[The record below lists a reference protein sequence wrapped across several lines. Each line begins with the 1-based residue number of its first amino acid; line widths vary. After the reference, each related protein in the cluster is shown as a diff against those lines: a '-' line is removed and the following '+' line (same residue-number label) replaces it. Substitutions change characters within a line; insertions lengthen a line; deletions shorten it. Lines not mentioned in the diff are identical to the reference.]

1 MKKIN
6 LSSFFRGW
14 LVGNFEP
21 SLFKSK
27 DIEVAIQDYMAGH
40 TEPKHFHKVAT
51 EITVMVVG
59 EAMFNDEKLHEGE
72 GMIIMPGESN
82 IFHALTDCKALVI
95 KFPSLPEDKYLQ

>member
-6 LSSFFRGW
+6 LSDFFRGW

-21 SLFKSK
+21 SLLKSK
-27 DIEVAIQDYMAGH
+27 DIEVAIQEYKAGH
-40 TEPKHFHKVAT
+40 TEPKHFHKIAT

-59 EAMFNDEKLHEGE
+59 EAMFNDEIVQEGE
-72 GMIIMPGESN
+72 GMVIMTGESN
-82 IFHALTDCKALVI
+82 IFNAITDCKALVI

>member
-1 MKKIN
+1 MQRIN
-6 LSSFFRGW
+6 LSDFFRGW

-27 DIEVAIQDYMAGH
+27 DMEVAIQEYHAGH

-59 EAMFNDEKLHEGE
+59 EARFNDELIAEGE
-72 GMIIMPGESN
+72 GMVIMPGESN
-82 IFHALTDCKALVI
+82 IFTAITDCKALVI